1 MSSNTALELLSLGG
15 VAGIV
20 NSMNQ
25 TTVEILIGVVVFMFV
40 TYVIFESNFTNS
52 FMYRWLALLGLVL
65 VLAGKVLSW
74 RKARENRISYWWNI
88 AYMVLFLVGIL
99 LMDQADMAY
108 EKTGAALF
116 LAASLI
122 DIFVEVYM
130 YTQSGKPAAVAEK
143 EDEMAAKQPMA
154 AETEAAKFNAALKKG
169 EMNPMIPLAITLIG
183 DVLLVGDLGYGL
195 YQAAK

>member
-52 FMYRWLALLGLVL
+52 FMYRWLALLGIVL

-99 LMDQADMAY
+99 LMDQADMVY